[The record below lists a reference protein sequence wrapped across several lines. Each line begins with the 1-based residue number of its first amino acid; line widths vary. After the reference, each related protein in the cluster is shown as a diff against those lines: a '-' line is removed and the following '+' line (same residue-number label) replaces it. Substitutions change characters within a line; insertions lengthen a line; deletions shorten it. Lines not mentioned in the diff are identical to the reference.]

1 MHIHYRR
8 ARGASL
14 YGARPA
20 MLLACL
26 LFVYR
31 ALMRA
36 LLHGESE
43 ARASPRVRIF
53 GIGACE
59 RVVARFCVDVRVPCM
74 SEYFCVSC
82 VTEFVTDKAEPVNLA
97 HRRTLVTIT
106 SPRNACY

>member
-1 MHIHYRR
+1 MGSALRDTV
-8 ARGASL
+8 GTL
-14 YGARPA
+14 C
-20 MLLACL
+20 MLECL
-26 LFVYR
+26 PVSLFVYR

-82 VTEFVTDKAEPVNLA
+82 VTEFVTDKAEPVN
-97 HRRTLVTIT
+97 
-106 SPRNACY
+106 